1 MIRKPPCAA
10 EKQNRVVFP
19 RLNNRAAK
27 RRSTC
32 RRRSGCRRCRSSAW
46 RRRNRS
52 ADPSRSCPP
61 RYRSWCLRC
70 PDSGPPGPPRQDK
83 RTVPLSSHLSLR
95 GPQARGNPP
104 PKTRE
109 TDSHVASLLGMTGGL
124 LRGGRGHLPP
134 CDVLDCLV
142 WTGCF
147 AALIWGTS
155 TVLFSH

>member
-95 GPQARGNPP
+95 GPKARGNPLL
-104 PKTRE
+104 KTRG
-109 TDSHVASLLGMTGGL
+109 TDPHVASLLGMTDRASGAGGVTSRPTMRQIASL
-124 LRGGRGHLPP
+124 GQ
-134 CDVLDCLV
+134 
-142 WTGCF
+142 GCF
-147 AALIWGTS
+147 AVLILGTS
-155 TVLFSH
+155 TILVPH